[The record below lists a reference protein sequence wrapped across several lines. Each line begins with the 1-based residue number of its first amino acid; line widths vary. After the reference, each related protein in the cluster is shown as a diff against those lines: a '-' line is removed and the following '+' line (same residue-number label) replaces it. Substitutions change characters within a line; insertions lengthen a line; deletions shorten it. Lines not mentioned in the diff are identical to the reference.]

1 MRQLL
6 KGENRNL
13 LQMERKT
20 SRKLSTDMHRKLSA
34 ISTCSNVSDISLR
47 LGMDPNDFKSTIQN
61 ILDLDVG
68 DAWEL
73 ESEDGLSCYG
83 DEAGFDDVP
92 NDFVTVQVEQRKSS
106 TGSQVSTDSLDTAES
121 FEPVK
126 IDMQSIKGALNMYQR
141 HKKISMSRVV
151 KPPTTILEAG
161 EK

>member
-1 MRQLL
+1 
-6 KGENRNL
+6 
-13 LQMERKT
+13 MERKT

-83 DEAGFDDVP
+83 DESGFDDVP
-92 NDFVTVQVEQRKSS
+92 NDTITVQVEQRKSS
-106 TGSQVSTDSLDTAES
+106 TGSQASTDSLDDAES
-121 FEPVK
+121 FEPVQ
-126 IDMQSIKGALNMYQR
+126 IDMQSLKGALNLYQR

-151 KPPTTILEAG
+151 APPTIQEKG